1 MIARTSSARR
11 TQSHREAPRRGA
23 VLIAALATLAA
34 LLGCG
39 GGGLIAQPPSA
50 PPACT
55 SNCPPPLRTD
65 QGGHLVQTDH
75 FDVWYFDPY
84 SLDSSDSTSATM
96 VADDNYGT
104 ITVQFF
110 SNSVA
115 NGLTARQLL
124 DSFEQQNLD
133 PNKFTGLQNT
143 GAIRGAEIGYVAGA
157 GDTFGAT
164 VDDPSA
170 PNTPVFIEIMAA
182 TRGTTGIVFA
192 AISPLDPQAP
202 DPSQQTDAQ
211 GYDQMVNSLLWR

>member
-1 MIARTSSARR
+1 MSTPRIDSTARR
-11 TQSHREAPRRGA
+11 SSRRWPLLLG
-23 VLIAALATLAA
+23 ALATLVA

-39 GGGLIAQPPSA
+39 GGALIPQPPA
-50 PPACT
+50 PPPACT
-55 SNCPPPLRTD
+55 ANCPPPLRTD
-65 QGGHLVQTDH
+65 QGGHLVRTNH

-110 SNSVA
+110 SDSVP

-133 PNKFTGLQNT
+133 PNKFVGLQNT
-143 GAIRGAEIGYVAGA
+143 GAIRGAEIGYVPGA

-182 TRGTTGIVFA
+182 TRGTSGIVFA
-192 AISPLDPQAP
+192 AISPLDPRAP

-211 GYDQMVNSLLWR
+211 GYDQMINSLLWR

>member
-1 MIARTSSARR
+1 MSTRNLSSARHP
-11 TQSHREAPRRGA
+11 SRRPLLL
-23 VLIAALATLAA
+23 VALVTFVA

-39 GGGLIAQPPSA
+39 GGALIPQPPSA

-55 SNCPPPLRTD
+55 ANCPPPLRTD
-65 QGGHLVQTDH
+65 QGGHLVQTNH

-110 SNSVA
+110 SNTVA

-124 DSFEQQNLD
+124 GSFEQQNLD
-133 PNKFTGLQNT
+133 PNKFAGLHNT
-143 GAIRGAEIGYVAGA
+143 GAIRGAEIGYVPGA
-157 GDTFGAT
+157 GDTFSAT

-182 TRGTTGIVFA
+182 TQGTTGIVFA

>member
-1 MIARTSSARR
+1 MSAQTSSARR
-11 TQSHREAPRRGA
+11 SFQRPA
-23 VLIAALATLAA
+23 LFLALATLAA

-39 GGGLIAQPPSA
+39 GGGLIPQPPVP

-55 SNCPPPLRTD
+55 ANCPPPLRTD

-84 SLDSSDSTSATM
+84 TLDSHDSTSATM

-110 SNSVA
+110 SNSVP

-124 DSFEQQNLD
+124 TSFEQQNLD
-133 PNKFTGLQNT
+133 PNKFAGLQSL
-143 GAIRGAEIGYVAGA
+143 GAIRGAEIGYVPGA

-164 VDDPSA
+164 VSDPSA

-182 TRGTTGIVFA
+182 TKGTTGIVFA
-192 AISPLDPQAP
+192 AISPLDPHAP

-211 GYDQMVNSLLWR
+211 GFDQMINSVIWR

>member
-1 MIARTSSARR
+1 MSTRIATSERRPAR
-11 TQSHREAPRRGA
+11 S
-23 VLIAALATLAA
+23 LALFVALVTLVA

-39 GGGLIAQPPSA
+39 SGGLIPQPPSA

-55 SNCPPPLRTD
+55 ANCPPPLRTD
-65 QGGHLVQTDH
+65 QGGHLVQTNH

-104 ITVQFF
+104 ITVQLF
-110 SNSVA
+110 SNSVPS
-115 NGLTARQLL
+115 GLTARQLL
-124 DSFEQQNLD
+124 SSFEQQNLD
-133 PNKFTGLQNT
+133 PNKFSGLQNT

-157 GDTFGAT
+157 GDTFAAT

-211 GYDQMVNSLLWR
+211 GYDQMINSVVWR